1 MTDLVSDRIPT
12 RTRTERAPEI
22 KSRLNLKKKN
32 SIYLRKSTFLVA
44 ITTFAEPSVAM
55 WHHSMLVISYLV
67 FVLALG
73 SQEPKALFPS
83 WPWRHVKRFP
93 GKSLWNVCQ
102 GCFFFWF
109 VFWNAA
115 EFFPIFLSFLYPS
128 TLSSH
133 QPPTLAATSTWSSR
147 PPLPFPLPGARR
159 GVTCFVLCAGHWL
172 AARRSLCQ

>member
-1 MTDLVSDRIPT
+1 MTNLVSDRIPT
-12 RTRTERAPEI
+12 RTHTERAPKI
-22 KSRLNLKKKN
+22 TSRLNLKKKT

-44 ITTFAEPSVAM
+44 ITTFAEPSFAM
-55 WHHSMLVISYLV
+55 WHHGMLVISYLV

-93 GKSLWNVCQ
+93 GKFLWNVCQ
-102 GCFFFWF
+102 GFFF
-109 VFWNAA
+109 VCFW
-115 EFFPIFLSFLYPS
+115 ERSGILSYLPLLS
-128 TLSSH
+128 LSIHPSSH
-133 QPPTLAATSTWSSR
+133 QPPTLAATSTWSSP